1 MRKNKTK
8 SFRFL
13 VLVLLVSFTANL
25 ALASGL
31 LASKTVKI
39 KCSEMTCLGCKK
51 KITESIK
58 TLDGIIK
65 VKVNLD
71 TKIVTVTY
79 DDSKTAPDKIIN
91 AISEAGYESELL
103 E

>member
-1 MRKNKTK
+1 M
-8 SFRFL
+8 
-13 VLVLLVSFTANL
+13 
-25 ALASGL
+25 
-31 LASKTVKI
+31 LASKTVKL

-79 DDSKTAPDKIIN
+79 DDTKTAPDKIIS
-91 AISEAGYESELL
+91 AISEAGYESELI

>member
-1 MRKNKTK
+1 MGKNKSK
-8 SFRFL
+8 LFRFL
-13 VLVLLVSFTANL
+13 ILILLVSFTAEM
-25 ALASGL
+25 ALASEL
-31 LASKTVKI
+31 LASKTVKL

-79 DDSKTAPDKIIN
+79 DDAKTAPDKIIN
-91 AISEAGYESELL
+91 AISEAGYESELV

>member
-1 MRKNKTK
+1 MGKYKTK
-8 SFRFL
+8 FFRL
-13 VLVLLVSFTANL
+13 LILILLVSFTADL
-25 ALASGL
+25 ALA
-31 LASKTVKI
+31 AEFPVSKTVKI

-65 VKVNLD
+65 VKINLD

-79 DDSKTAPDKIIN
+79 DDAKTAPDKIIN
-91 AISEAGYESELL
+91 AISEAGYESELV